1 MLRKLAFTV
10 ALIVTAA
17 LGLSAQTDNHV
28 KTPSTWK
35 VDIAASDFGGAPIPK
50 SDTLY
55 MKVNTDQWL
64 SWEDVTVD
72 ADGKSTTISWSG
84 IPDGTLRPV
93 NGSKDMAAYQ
103 KNGDAHW
110 ALATG
115 GSVDCTFSLASE
127 KTKATM
133 DCSYKA
139 KSGELV
145 QLKTVYVRSDEK

>member
-1 MLRKLAFTV
+1 MFALVVTV
-10 ALIVTAA
+10 S
-17 LGLSAQTDNHV
+17 LGLTAQTGNHV

-35 VDIAASDFGGAPIPK
+35 VDIAASDFGGVPAPK

-55 MKVNTDQWL
+55 MKVDTEQWL

-72 ADGKSTTISWSG
+72 ADGTSTTISWSG

-93 NGSKDMAAYQ
+93 TGSKDMAAYQ

-110 ALATG
+110 ALGSG
-115 GSVDCTFSLASE
+115 GSVDCTFSLASD

-133 DCSYKA
+133 DCTYKG

-145 QLKTVYVRSDEK
+145 PYKTVYVRSDK